1 MRFIQIMESEGDPAE
16 ELADVRGYAEQAGD
30 DVTVQRVTVCGD
42 RDLPGVTIV
51 IAEFESADS
60 ARQNDETE
68 ITQEA
73 AAAQPDGTTYRN
85 LDVHGV
91 IDF

>member
-1 MRFIQIMESEGDPAE
+1 MRFIQIIESKEDPAK

-42 RDLPGVTIV
+42 RDLPGVTIF
-51 IAEFESADS
+51 IAEFESAES
-60 ARQNDETE
+60 AKQNDEAE

-73 AAAQPDGTTYRN
+73 AAPEPDGTTYRT
-85 LDVHGV
+85 LAVHGV
-91 IDF
+91 VDF